1 MTVAFVLS
9 GGASLGAVQVGMARA
24 LEEHDIRPDLIVGTS
39 VGPINGAWL
48 ASGRDIDGLDR
59 VRRKLKRN
67 QLFPLRPWT
76 GLRGFAGFGS
86 HFVPNSGVR
95 RLVRRHLNFSR
106 LEDAPIPLIV
116 IATDV
121 LTGMEVPL
129 RSGDAV
135 EAILASAALPG
146 VFPPIEI
153 DGQTLFD
160 GGVVDN
166 TPITQAIEA
175 GATEVWVLSTGYS
188 CGLESPPS
196 NAAGMA
202 MHAVALLVQQRLAT
216 ETKDREFAVP
226 VHLIPPPCPLDVTP
240 ADFSQ
245 TDMLIDRAAAGT
257 RQWLSNGCPHALPLV
272 FPHEH
277 SPA

>member
-39 VGPINGAWL
+39 VGAINGAWL

-59 VRRKLKRN
+59 VWRKLKRN

-95 RLVRRHLNFSR
+95 RLIRRHLNFSR

-121 LTGMEVPL
+121 LTGWRSRCARAMQSKRSL
-129 RSGDAV
+129 RARLCLGCFRPSK
-135 EAILASAALPG
+135 
-146 VFPPIEI
+146 
-153 DGQTLFD
+153 
-160 GGVVDN
+160 
-166 TPITQAIEA
+166 
-175 GATEVWVLSTGYS
+175 STG
-188 CGLESPPS
+188 
-196 NAAGMA
+196 
-202 MHAVALLVQQRLAT
+202 R
-216 ETKDREFAVP
+216 R
-226 VHLIPPPCPLDVTP
+226 
-240 ADFSQ
+240 FS
-245 TDMLIDRAAAGT
+245 TVV
-257 RQWLSNGCPHALPLV
+257 S
-272 FPHEH
+272 
-277 SPA
+277 